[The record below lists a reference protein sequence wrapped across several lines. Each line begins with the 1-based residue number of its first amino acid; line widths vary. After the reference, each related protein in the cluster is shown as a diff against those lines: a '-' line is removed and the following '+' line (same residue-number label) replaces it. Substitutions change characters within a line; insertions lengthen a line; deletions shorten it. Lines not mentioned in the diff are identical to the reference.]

1 MNGAPL
7 SWPSGWRRDV
17 RGSGSE
23 RASYYGRT
31 VDALASGA
39 DEGRGIA
46 AISPGERP
54 ITRDHPGIP
63 EWGNPPGSPG
73 TRLRAGGKWGN

>member
-1 MNGAPL
+1 M
-7 SWPSGWRRDV
+7 W
-17 RGSGSE
+17 GSGSE

-46 AISPGERP
+46 AISLGERP

-63 EWGNPPGSPG
+63 EWGNPPGYAWYPRKREASGG
-73 TRLRAGGKWGN
+73 TETSKYPEEQRLFPE